1 MASAELNALRSQA
14 LHLTKRSTHK
24 ISRLK
29 SKQDVIVAGSEYD
42 TRVSPK
48 LIRRYNIIQLQAYI
62 RRQEQ
67 FVARSTQFVPDAQ
80 HRPIPAAEFK
90 QLHMVQQARYD
101 AAQAQLNAKGDTLL
115 PGSYD
120 AKGNLQ
126 PGYETIKQR
135 RDKMRSDR
143 KLAGNPSVNDPYEPK
158 VNKSTD
164 IANRHALKAL
174 IKEAKSKT
182 GPGWDKKELK
192 RQIGEFSQMID
203 RIGDTES
210 AQRVGKL
217 SAAQFRTLWNDTPFA
232 TAISQQYE
240 ISKSKLIAESDIP
253 WHAQVISDAF
263 ADARKLIDWAEQLDP
278 ETGAAKVDQGKQPK
292 APAKPKRDRDKYGP
306 KRKQ

>member
-1 MASAELNALRSQA
+1 MASQELNALRSQA

-29 SKQDVIVAGSEYD
+29 SVQDVIVAGSEYD

-48 LIRRYNIIQLQAYI
+48 LIRRYNTRQLEAYI

-67 FVARSTQFVPDAQ
+67 FVDRSTQFVPDA
-80 HRPIPAAEFK
+80 HRRPIPAAEFK
-90 QLHMVQQARYD
+90 QLNLVQRARYD

-120 AKGNLQ
+120 AKGNLK

-174 IKEAKSKT
+174 IKQAKAQT
-182 GPGWDKKELK
+182 GPGWDKKELN
-192 RQIGEFSQMID
+192 RQIGEFSKMID
-203 RIGDTES
+203 RVGDAES
-210 AQRVGKL
+210 GERVRKL
-217 SAAQFRTLWNDTPFA
+217 SPAQFRTLWNDSPFA
-232 TAISQQYE
+232 VAVSQQYE
-240 ISKSKLIAESDIP
+240 IVRSTMIDEQDKP
-253 WHAQVISDAF
+253 WFAQVIHDAF

-278 ETGAAKVDQGKQPK
+278 ETGAAPAPKEPSAPKQ
-292 APAKPKRDRDKYGP
+292 R
-306 KRKQ
+306 KRKRKR